1 MLIKKIKY
9 KTHHNYYIVFGSEE
23 FEIEDHLKPR
33 NIVPYNPKSHKQVVL
48 MRKSKN
54 FKFSPVIS
62 SMWWQIAC
70 FDTVKEAKN
79 YIKNRKYL

>member
-9 KTHHNYYIVFGSEE
+9 KNSIHYEVIFGNEF

-33 NIVPYNPKSHKQVVL
+33 NITPYDPKSHKQVVL
-48 MRKSKN
+48 MRKSKDLN
-54 FKFSPVIS
+54 PSPMIS

-70 FDTVKEAKN
+70 FDTVKEAKSF
-79 YIKNRKYL
+79 IKNRKYL